1 MDSILRKNIWIKY
14 FIFAVFCIVTIP
26 CYARNYNGHNKD
38 LKKVLFGNNPTATF
52 SRKNFDLLCKAAYLT
67 IDYTSQPNGEEYIKS
82 LQANGIKNLPPI
94 NAITFSDNYR
104 HERYTHMG
112 WDVGYIEVN
121 DVANWNLRKT
131 ILTSTVEKIGK
142 FKKNEKIKI
151 DAFAALVYDIH
162 ILGDHAENTIT
173 TKSDRVRLTS
183 EPEEY
188 KGQVVSPT
196 SAGPFNNPTLYI
208 YLLYHTQRLFRDQ
221 KDTFEYKM
229 LENFLNRNKDYF
241 LKSSE
246 PVLRAVDSTS
256 LLVLNNDYFLKSG
269 GQVPYKDIQRL
280 AEKTLKTLSVYIPK
294 LLARE
299 AFFQRAFFE

>member
-14 FIFAVFCIVTIP
+14 FIFTVFCIVTIP

-52 SRKNFDLLCKAAYLT
+52 SRKNFDLLCKAAYLAL
-67 IDYTSQPNGEEYIKS
+67 DYTKQPNGEEYIKS

-94 NAITFSDNYR
+94 NAISFSGSSH
-104 HERYTHMG
+104 HERYTHRG
-112 WDVGYIEVN
+112 WDVGYRGVN
-121 DVANWNLRKT
+121 DIANWNLRKT

-162 ILGDHAENTIT
+162 ILGDHAHNTST

-183 EPEEY
+183 EPGY
-188 KGQVVSPT
+188 MGQVISPT
-196 SAGPFNNPTLYI
+196 SDGPFNNPTLYT

-221 KDTFEYKM
+221 KDTFEYKK
-229 LENFLNRNKDYF
+229 LENFLNRYKDYF
-241 LKSSE
+241 FKSRE
-246 PVLRAVDSTS
+246 PV
-256 LLVLNNDYFLKSG
+256 
-269 GQVPYKDIQRL
+269 PYEDIQRL
-280 AEKTLKTLSVYIPK
+280 AEKTLNTLSIYIPK